1 MKVGVKIKMGMT
13 LFHAQTMKELRIDNT
28 IEVCYDEESPEY
40 KNLCDEY
47 TEIIGFKREEDKV
60 AFDKEL
66 LIELAKEVK
75 SRELEKIEKIEKTI
89 RICYLNDTS
98 AYVDFAGHIINPKDF
113 CAVRVDGF
121 NVQFS
126 KN

>member
-47 TEIIGFKREEDKV
+47 TEIIGYKREEDKV

-75 SRELEKIEKIEKTI
+75 SRELEKNRKNRENNKSLLFKQYFCLCGLC
-89 RICYLNDTS
+89 R
-98 AYVDFAGHIINPKDF
+98 AYHKPKRF
-113 CAVRVDGF
+113 LCSSCGWV
-121 NVQFS
+121 
-126 KN
+126 